1 MIKANCPPEALPLAL
16 PECRRSDSVIP
27 HGGLARAFE
36 GVALADGF
44 DVFRGE
50 AWLSPAADST
60 VCAWYLG
67 VPGARRDG
75 VEHWLGVV
83 NTHTTLRKLRW
94 YGGVAAGGV
103 GAVLYEDPHARR
115 KIPGLDVRR
124 ECEAALDTLF
134 AASRDM
140 LRCFDRL
147 RQTRLEEAQAMKALY
162 SAARRGTD
170 LKSMTWS
177 RIGRVESLFNET
189 DGTAW
194 ELLVAFNRVMV
205 GPGSPD
211 VWQPDILLN
220 FCRLVCNAAGVEQ
233 VLV

>member
-1 MIKANCPPEALPLAL
+1 
-16 PECRRSDSVIP
+16 
-27 HGGLARAFE
+27 
-36 GVALADGF
+36 
-44 DVFRGE
+44 
-50 AWLSPAADST
+50 
-60 VCAWYLG
+60 
-67 VPGARRDG
+67 
-75 VEHWLGVV
+75 
-83 NTHTTLRKLRW
+83 
-94 YGGVAAGGV
+94 
-103 GAVLYEDPHARR
+103 
-115 KIPGLDVRR
+115 
-124 ECEAALDTLF
+124 
-134 AASRDM
+134 M